1 MEQRNH
7 VRPTTPPP
15 QPAEPVTALEWT
27 LLRRFRGMRPSDQAA
42 VIRLMDALAKLT
54 ELEG

>member
-7 VRPTTPPP
+7 VRPTTQPP